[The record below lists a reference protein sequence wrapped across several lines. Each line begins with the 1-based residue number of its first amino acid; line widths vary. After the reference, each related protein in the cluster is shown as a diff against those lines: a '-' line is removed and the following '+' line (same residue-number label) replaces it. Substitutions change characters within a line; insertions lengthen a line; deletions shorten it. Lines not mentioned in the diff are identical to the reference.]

1 MSELITKYVFPFSNI
16 TKKVVL
22 CCVYVIIVFI
32 FINVLDN
39 QIYLDKVC
47 LKIFNSKYADIPTVN
62 LVIKQSISSILNF
75 VSITLIFSVFC
86 FYFKSISRHLNIQ
99 YKTISVL
106 NTSTKLLP
114 ILLCKIE
121 THGMHL

>member
-62 LVIKQSISSILNF
+62 LVIKQS
-75 VSITLIFSVFC
+75 V
-86 FYFKSISRHLNIQ
+86 
-99 YKTISVL
+99 
-106 NTSTKLLP
+106 
-114 ILLCKIE
+114 
-121 THGMHL
+121 